1 VIPDPVVVRMIDLTW
16 YNKSGRAA
24 KFYRLEIIPGLFGDW
39 SLVHHWGNIDE
50 PGETRTEWF
59 KTETQAKQARF
70 GSLRDLCGLMV
81 SDASAAIPD
90 VVVGT

>member
-1 VIPDPVVVRMIDLTW
+1 MIPNPVVVRMIDLTW
-16 YNKSGRAA
+16 YNKTGRAT
-24 KFYRLEIIPGLFGDW
+24 KFYRLEIVPGLFGDW

-70 GSLRDLCGLMV
+70 VAHMEKAMAGYE
-81 SDASAAIPD
+81 
-90 VVVGT
+90 